1 MGGEVAA
8 SASVRDGKIFFSN
21 SGAFTGALGVKDG
34 EILFRNDDS
43 PAPDVASAVLFGDQY
58 LLFGSGGTIIA
69 IDAADGH
76 ELYEEDLDN
85 GFYASPVTVGGKVV
99 AVDLDGVL
107 YQFEPEEDEIEIRG
121 KFELGKKVVC
131 VPAFHKGN
139 IILRTAENELICL
152 EAKQ

>member
-1 MGGEVAA
+1 M
-8 SASVRDGKIFFSN
+8 
-21 SGAFTGALGVKDG
+21 
-34 EILFRNDDS
+34 
-43 PAPDVASAVLFGDQY
+43 
-58 LLFGSGGTIIA
+58 
-69 IDAADGH
+69 
-76 ELYEEDLDN
+76 
-85 GFYASPVTVGGKVV
+85 TVGGKVV